1 MLVIRPDPERGV
13 SGVDTAKG
21 PNTGALIV
29 LLSDI
34 NKNPQGGGM
43 SEFLVIATVSTLVG
57 ALIYLLLGTVRA
69 ALASHEGEE

>member
-21 PNTGALIV
+21 PTQGPLSF
-29 LLSDI
+29 SDI

-43 SEFLVIATVSTLVG
+43 SEFLVIATASTLVG

-69 ALASHEGEE
+69 SLASHEGEE